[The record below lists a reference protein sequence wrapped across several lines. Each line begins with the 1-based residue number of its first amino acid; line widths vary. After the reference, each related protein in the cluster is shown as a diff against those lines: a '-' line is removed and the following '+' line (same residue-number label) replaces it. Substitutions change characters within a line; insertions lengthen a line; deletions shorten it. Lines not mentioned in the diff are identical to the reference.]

1 LHITYTARD
10 AEPGEEP
17 QTVVPVQEVP
27 YAHDNGRLIVESI
40 LGQDMMAWVTQGPVA
55 RRDIE
60 ILSKSDFGIVMYR
73 NMMLENV
80 DRVERGEQ
88 PKGLLFDAE
97 RNRVSIPVIRE
108 DNALQ
113 AMRPEDGGPRIRN
126 VNTQMIS
133 AGI

>member
-1 LHITYTARD
+1 
-10 AEPGEEP
+10 
-17 QTVVPVQEVP
+17 
-27 YAHDNGRLIVESI
+27 
-40 LGQDMMAWVTQGPVA
+40 
-55 RRDIE
+55 
-60 ILSKSDFGIVMYR
+60 MYR